1 MCSQQQILL
10 ETISSTDCGGVAE
23 VASFTDDQ
31 RKVKVSSRFIDTKG
45 RKRDICTGC
54 MSINGV
60 PQSRKKKK
68 RENSKMGYLAEQRGK
83 SRAVKWMT
91 KEYEERKTHDSNC
104 R

>member
-23 VASFTDDQ
+23 VASFTEDQ

-45 RKRDICTGC
+45 IKWDICTGC
-54 MSINGV
+54 VSINGV

-68 RENSKMGYLAEQRGK
+68 ERI
-83 SRAVKWMT
+83 VKW
-91 KEYEERKTHDSNC
+91 DI
-104 R
+104 